1 MTDHIIFAHV
11 LTLHNFQV
19 LHSLISLIDSITL
32 LQHHNIHKNH
42 SHQGSIILLI
52 YSLVII
58 KQMILKRQL
67 LDQAIL
73 HMVNVL
79 ILIQLILRRDSINGI
94 LKIQIPIHKELV
106 QALRQHHQ
114 LVKRAI
120 QQQEQNHNINLPQI
134 TSSTLLL
141 PLQIVRHLHID
152 LKLLFF
158 EFFVLYSFFDYIFF
172 LYNIIEQI

>member
-1 MTDHIIFAHV
+1 MIDHIIFAHI

-52 YSLVII
+52 YSLVRI
-58 KQMILKRQL
+58 KQMILKQL

-106 QALRQHHQ
+106 QVLRQHHQ
-114 LVKRAI
+114 LVKQAI

-134 TSSTLLL
+134 TLSTLLL

-172 LYNIIEQI
+172 LYNITEQI